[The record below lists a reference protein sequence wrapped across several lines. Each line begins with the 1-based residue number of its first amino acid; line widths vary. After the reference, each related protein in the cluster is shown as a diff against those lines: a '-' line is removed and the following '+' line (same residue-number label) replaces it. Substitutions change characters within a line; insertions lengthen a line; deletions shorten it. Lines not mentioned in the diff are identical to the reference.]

1 MQENIKN
8 EQLRRIIKSRNPQWA
23 LCYLKRFPKSKYQ
36 LELATIILV
45 GTSITAINGFRRL
58 RLVSDD
64 LLKNRLY
71 QLGCFL

>member
-1 MQENIKN
+1 MKDIKN
-8 EQLRRIIKSRNPQWA
+8 EQLRRIIKSKNPQWA
-23 LCYLKRFPKSKYQ
+23 LCYLKRHPQSKYQ